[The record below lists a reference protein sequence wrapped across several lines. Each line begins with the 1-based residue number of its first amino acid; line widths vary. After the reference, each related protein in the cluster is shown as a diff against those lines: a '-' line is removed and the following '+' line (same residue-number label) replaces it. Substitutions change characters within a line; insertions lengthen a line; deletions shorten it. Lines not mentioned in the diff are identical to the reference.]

1 MKHYIPSKLG
11 GTFFLTL
18 ECERSRPS
26 HLPSSSGSS
35 IPLTLTQTNMAGSE
49 MTGEDTIGTCGTTN
63 RSAAGIP
70 TVLISETWN
79 RQVVGAGDQSIA
91 PNPYPFPVAG
101 DP

>member
-1 MKHYIPSKLG
+1 MKHYIPSKLC

-26 HLPSSSGSS
+26 HLDSSSGSS

-63 RSAAGIP
+63 RSAAG
-70 TVLISETWN
+70 TSYCLISERWDG
-79 RQVVGAGDQSIA
+79 QVEWAGWQKYC
-91 PNPYPFPVAG
+91 P
-101 DP
+101 

>member
-11 GTFFLTL
+11 DTFFLTL

-26 HLPSSSGSS
+26 HLHSSSGSS
-35 IPLTLTQTNMAGSE
+35 ILLTLTKTNIVGSDI
-49 MTGEDTIGTCGTTN
+49 TGEDTVGTCGTTN
-63 RSAAGIP
+63 GSAAGTP
-70 TVLISETWN
+70 TDVLSERWKA
-79 RQVVGAGDQSIA
+79 QGAGGKSIA